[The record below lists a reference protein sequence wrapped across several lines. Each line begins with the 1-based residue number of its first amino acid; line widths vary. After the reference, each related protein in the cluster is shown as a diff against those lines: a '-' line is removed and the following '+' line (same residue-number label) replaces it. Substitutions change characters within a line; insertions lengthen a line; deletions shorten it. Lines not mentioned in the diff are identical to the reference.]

1 MTEFID
7 RSVKLDSS
15 LVPGKALILYG
26 PRRAGKTTLLKSY
39 LDSCGLRY
47 RLETGDDVRIR
58 HLLGSGDL
66 KQIRRIC
73 RGIRLGG
80 H

>member
-1 MTEFID
+1 MTELID
-7 RSVKLDSS
+7 RSLKITAF

-58 HLLGSGDL
+58 NLLRFGRFNADCF
-66 KQIRRIC
+66 IC
-73 RGIRLGG
+73 RGIRVGG
-80 H
+80 N